1 MTFFGAGI
9 VFVFVI
15 GADDSLATTFGST
28 LGAGITFGAGTFTSR
43 VANPLGF
50 GSVFRLVFF
59 SSSSSPASSV
69 LSNFTASRFASRV
82 PAGSSPR
89 GDASPSTLA
98 FASFIDTALNLALF
112 RLFDAVATPPSS
124 NNPIPNA
131 ASLPRFVPRTT
142 ALGLV
147 TKNDTDDVTV
157 VSFGADMLLRV
168 KRETMASVHFLHR
181 HSSSAA
187 FVPGRCSRVIRKCNP
202 SVVCSPLVG
211 SFQSSRLARVQPR
224 HHARTNSRGRA
235 RDVATHLSHRRALD
249 RRRRRR
255 PAATGCDD
263 RALGEKPSVFEHD
276 PYASL
281 TVHDSRNIE
290 RKVCSSSKSD
300 AKTHP

>member
-43 VANPLGF
+43 VTNPLGF
-50 GSVFRLVFF
+50 GSVFRLVIF
-59 SSSSSPASSV
+59 SSSSSASSV

-187 FVPGRCSRVIRKCNP
+187 FVPGRRLRVIRIHQSKRRLFP
-202 SVVCSPLVG
+202 SGWVLPIVASRARPTA
-211 SFQSSRLARVQPR
+211 SSRAHELPR
-224 HHARTNSRGRA
+224 TRA
-235 RDVATHLSHRRALD
+235 RRRDAPLPPT
-249 RRRRRR
+249 RAR
-255 PAATGCDD
+255 P
-263 RALGEKPSVFEHD
+263 
-276 PYASL
+276 
-281 TVHDSRNIE
+281 
-290 RKVCSSSKSD
+290 SSSSSSSGGD
-300 AKTHP
+300 GL

>member
-1 MTFFGAGI
+1 MARGAGMTFFGAGI

-50 GSVFRLVFF
+50 GSVFRLVFIF
-59 SSSSSPASSV
+59 SSSSPASSV

-112 RLFDAVATPPSS
+112 RLFDAVDTPPSS

-187 FVPGRCSRVIRKCNP
+187 GRSRAAFAGNPNSSIQASSVPLWLGPSNRRVSRASNRVITR
-202 SVVCSPLVG
+202 
-211 SFQSSRLARVQPR
+211 
-224 HHARTNSRGRA
+224 ARTPADARETSRRTSPTDA
-235 RDVATHLSHRRALD
+235 RSTVVVVVVVV
-249 RRRRRR
+249 RRRRVVTTARSAR
-255 PAATGCDD
+255 SH
-263 RALGEKPSVFEHD
+263 R
-276 PYASL
+276 SL
-281 TVHDSRNIE
+281 NTTPMLV
-290 RKVCSSSKSD
+290 
-300 AKTHP
+300 